1 MQGLLKFSSLID
13 GLNERVGRSIYWLI
27 LIAVLVSAINA
38 VIRKA
43 FDMSSNAFL
52 EMQWYMFSAIFLLG
66 AGYTLLRQ
74 EHIRID
80 VIYGKFSR
88 RTQVWIDI
96 FGTVVFLLPMC
107 LMFIY
112 LSWPFFL
119 HSIQGGETSANAG
132 GLILWPVK
140 ALMPLGFLLLLCQGA
155 SELIKRIAFQ
165 AGLGHDPGEK
175 KHEKTAEEELAEAIK
190 ARLVASE
197 VVDAVAATDDMLAND
212 KGGNAK

>member
-1 MQGLLKFSSLID
+1 MNSLLQVSRLID
-13 GLNERVGRSIYWLI
+13 AFNERVGRSIYWLI
-27 LIAVLVSAINA
+27 LAAVLVSAINA
-38 VIRKA
+38 SIRKA

-52 EMQWYMFSAIFLLG
+52 EMQWYMFSAVFLLG
-66 AGYTLLRQ
+66 SGYTLLRQ

-96 FGTVVFLLPMC
+96 FGTLFFLLPMC
-107 LMFIY
+107 LMFLY

-119 HSIQGGETSANAG
+119 HSIESGEVSANAG

-140 ALMPLGFLLLLCQGA
+140 AMMPLGFLLLTIQGC

-165 AGLGHDPGEK
+165 MGLTSDPGEK
-175 KHEKTAEEELAEAIK
+175 KQDKTAEEELAEAIK
-190 ARLVASE
+190 AHLVAPE
-197 VVDAVAATDDMLAND
+197 VVDTVAAYDNMRSDD
-212 KGGNAK
+212 KGDKSK

>member
-1 MQGLLKFSSLID
+1 MTAMLKLSQLID

-27 LIAVLVSAINA
+27 LAAVLVSSINA
-38 VIRKA
+38 AVRKA
-43 FDMSSNAFL
+43 FDVSSNAFL
-52 EMQWYMFSAIFLLG
+52 EMQWYMFAAVFLLG

-96 FGTVVFLLPMC
+96 FGTVVFLMPIC

-112 LSWPFFL
+112 LSWPFFW
-119 HSIQGGETSANAG
+119 HSFQSGETSANAG

-140 ALMPLGFLLLLCQGA
+140 AMMPLGFLLLMLQGC
-155 SELIKRIAFQ
+155 SELIKRLAFQ
-165 AGLGHDPGEK
+165 AGVAPDPGEK
-175 KHEKTAEEELAEAIK
+175 KQDKSAEEELAEAIK
-190 ARLVASE
+190 AHLVAPE
-197 VVDAVAATDDMLAND
+197 VVDAVAASDNMVAND
-212 KGGNAK
+212 KGGNTK

>member
-1 MQGLLKFSSLID
+1 MNAMLKMSQLID
-13 GLNERVGRSIYWLI
+13 GINERVGRSIYWLI
-27 LIAVLVSAINA
+27 LAAVLVSAINA
-38 VIRKA
+38 IIRKA

-52 EMQWYMFSAIFLLG
+52 EMQWYMFSAVFLLG
-66 AGYTLLRQ
+66 SGYTLLRQ

-80 VIYGKFSR
+80 VIYGRFSR

-119 HSIQGGETSANAG
+119 HSIQGGEISANAG

-140 ALMPLGFLLLLCQGA
+140 ALMPLGFLLLLCQGC

-165 AGLGHDPGEK
+165 LGLAPDPGEK
-175 KHEKTAEEELAEAIK
+175 KQDKSAEEELAEAIK
-190 ARLVASE
+190 AHLVAPE
-197 VVDAVAATDDMLAND
+197 VVDAVAAHDKMHTDGQGA
-212 KGGNAK
+212 NAK

>member
-1 MQGLLKFSSLID
+1 MQGLLKLSGLID

-27 LIAVLVSAINA
+27 LFAVLISAINA
-38 VIRKA
+38 IIRKL

-52 EMQWYMFSAIFLLG
+52 EAQWYMFSAVFLLG

-96 FGTVVFLLPMC
+96 FGTVVFLLPAC

-112 LSWPFFL
+112 LSWPFFW
-119 HSIQGGETSANAG
+119 HSWQSGETSANAG
-132 GLILWPVK
+132 GLILWPAK
-140 ALMPLGFLLLLCQGA
+140 ALMPLGFLLLLCQGC
-155 SELIKRIAFQ
+155 SELIKRLAFQ
-165 AGLGHDPGEK
+165 AGAGPDPGEK
-175 KHEKTAEEELAEAIK
+175 KQDKSAEEELAEAIK
-190 ARLVASE
+190 AHLVAPE
-197 VVDAVAATDDMLAND
+197 VVDAVAAHD
-212 KGGNAK
+212 KMHADRGGNAK

>member
-1 MQGLLKFSSLID
+1 MTALLKLSQLID

-27 LIAVLVSAINA
+27 LAAVLVSAINA
-38 VIRKA
+38 IVRKA

-52 EMQWYMFSAIFLLG
+52 EMQWYMFSAVFLLG
-66 AGYTLLRQ
+66 SGYTLLRQ

-96 FGTVVFLLPMC
+96 FGTVVFLMPMC

-119 HSIQGGETSANAG
+119 HSIQGGEISANAG
-132 GLILWPVK
+132 GLVLWPVK
-140 ALMPLGFLLLLCQGA
+140 ALMPLGFLLLLCQGC
-155 SELIKRIAFQ
+155 SELIKRLAFQ
-165 AGLGHDPGEK
+165 AGLGPDPGEK
-175 KHEKTAEEELAEAIK
+175 KQDKSAEEELAEAIK
-190 ARLVASE
+190 AHLVAPE
-197 VVDAVAATDDMLAND
+197 VVDAVAASDNMVAND
-212 KGGNAK
+212 RGGNAK

>member
-1 MQGLLKFSSLID
+1 MLQISRLID
-13 GLNERVGRSIYWLI
+13 ALNERVGRNIYWLI
-27 LIAVLVSAINA
+27 LAAVLVSAINA
-38 VIRKA
+38 SIRKA

-52 EMQWYMFSAIFLLG
+52 EMQWYMFSAVFLLG
-66 AGYTLLRQ
+66 SGYTLLRQ

-107 LMFIY
+107 LMFLY

-119 HSIQGGETSANAG
+119 HSIQSGEISANAG

-140 ALMPLGFLLLLCQGA
+140 ALMPLGFLLLLAQGL
-155 SELIKRIAFQ
+155 SELVKRLAFQ
-165 AGLGHDPGEK
+165 QGLAPDPGEK
-175 KHEKTAEEELAEAIK
+175 KQDKSAEEELAEAIK
-190 ARLVASE
+190 AHLVAPE
-197 VVDAVAATDDMLAND
+197 VVDSVAAHD
-212 KGGNAK
+212 KMHADRKDGGAP

>member
-1 MQGLLKFSSLID
+1 MNSLLQFSRLID
-13 GLNERVGRSIYWLI
+13 ALNERIGRGIYWLI
-27 LIAVLVSAINA
+27 LAAVLVSSINA
-38 VIRKA
+38 SVRKA

-52 EMQWYMFSAIFLLG
+52 EMQWYMFSAVFLLG

-96 FGTVVFLLPMC
+96 FGTLFLLLPMC
-107 LMFIY
+107 LIFLY

-119 HSIQGGETSANAG
+119 HSIQSGEISANAG

-140 ALMPLGFLLLLCQGA
+140 ALMPLGFLLLTLQGI

-165 AGLGHDPGEK
+165 MGLVSDPGEK
-175 KHEKTAEEELAEAIK
+175 KQDKSAEEELAEAIK
-190 ARLVASE
+190 AHLVAPE
-197 VVDAVAATDDMLAND
+197 VVDTVAAYDNMRSDER
-212 KGGNAK
+212 GGNAK